1 MEYTLVNNLITSV
14 ISENPLQKNFLINS
28 MKELDENH
36 FKGLNS
42 YIEFC
47 LYNGIDIQ
55 FLAKSYNFIVKETF
69 REQMFF
75 NKHKRYRYA
84 TFNEVASSVYMD
96 NDYMKKYMYGLAI
109 TSFLW
114 KQHQVMHTF
123 FENHLPKEK
132 SGTFLEIGPGHGY
145 YFMKALTL
153 TAFDHLTAI
162 DISPTSVEMTK
173 EIVKQSV
180 GMNTGKKWDI
190 HQCDFLMMETT
201 NKYDGLVMG
210 EVLEHVENPV
220 AFLKKIHSI
229 VHEDSFVY
237 ITTCANAPEIDH
249 LYLFKNEI
257 EVIKMAEDCG
267 FTVKEKLIVPYG
279 NYTVEETNEKELPLN
294 IALTLAKR

>member
-1 MEYTLVNNLITSV
+1 MEYTLVNNLIASV
-14 ISENPLQKNFLINS
+14 IGQNPLQKNFLTNS
-28 MKELDENH
+28 MKELDEDH
-36 FKGLNS
+36 LKGLNL

-47 LYNGIDIQ
+47 LSNGIDLQ
-55 FLAKSYNFIVKETF
+55 FLAKSYNFIVRETL

-75 NKHKRYRYA
+75 NKHKRYRYS
-84 TFNEVASSVYMD
+84 TYNEVAGSVYMD
-96 NDYMKKYMYGLAI
+96 NEYMQKYMYGLAI

-114 KQHQVMHTF
+114 KQHQVMHKF
-123 FENHLPKEK
+123 FEDHLPKEK
-132 SGTFLEIGPGHGY
+132 TGTFLEIGPGHGY

-153 TAFDHLTAI
+153 TAFDDLTAI

-173 EIVKQSV
+173 QIVKQSV

-190 HQCDFLMMETT
+190 YQCDFLMLETT
-201 NKYDGLVMG
+201 KKYDGLVMG

-229 VHEDSFVY
+229 VHLDSFVY

-249 LYLFKNEI
+249 LYLFKNEK

-267 FTVKEKLIVPYG
+267 FTVKGKLVVPYA

-294 IALTLAKR
+294 IALTLAKI